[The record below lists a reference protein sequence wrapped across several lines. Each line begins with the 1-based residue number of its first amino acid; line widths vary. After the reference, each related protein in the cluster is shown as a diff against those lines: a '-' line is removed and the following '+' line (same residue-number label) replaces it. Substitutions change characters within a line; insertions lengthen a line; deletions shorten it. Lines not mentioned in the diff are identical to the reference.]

1 MSRLAV
7 RIGVAVAAAVLF
19 TAVVLVAVDLAM
31 LGRQQAS
38 LPDEV
43 RPRSFLV
50 VPWRGTPTVVGVLSP
65 AELRRMRE
73 AARSGGTN
81 ELAFSTVQ
89 LRDLVEALMARRT
102 GGLLLAALAAAT
114 AGVLVAAW
122 LSRRIAL
129 PISRVSG
136 AAARVAAGD
145 LSARVELPPSLASA
159 RDETARLAHDFN
171 AMAEGLE
178 RLEHERRASI
188 ADIAHELRTPL
199 TILRGRLE
207 AVEDGIAPLEMT
219 EIHGLHAQ
227 TMVLSRLVEDLRTLS
242 LLEAGRLTVHAR
254 RVDLAEL
261 VRTAADGFRGRA
273 DDLGIALRVEARD
286 GVVADVDRERLG
298 QVIANL
304 IDNALRHTPRGG
316 GVRVTVVDRDDAIE
330 LVVADSGPGVAPEE
344 RERVFARFYRVDK
357 SRHKDGGG
365 SGLGLAIV
373 KAIVELHGGTVMVR
387 DAPDGG
393 AAFVVRLP
401 RAT

>member
-50 VPWRGTPTVVGVLSP
+50 VPWRGAPTVVGVLSP

-261 VRTAADGFRGRA
+261 VRTAADGFRGCA

-387 DAPDGG
+387 DAPEGG